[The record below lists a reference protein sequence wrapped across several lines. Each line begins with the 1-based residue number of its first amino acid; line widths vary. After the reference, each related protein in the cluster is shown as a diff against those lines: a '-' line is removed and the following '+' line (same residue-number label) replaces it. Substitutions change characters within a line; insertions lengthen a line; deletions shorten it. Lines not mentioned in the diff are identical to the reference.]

1 MDIPFKKI
9 GNPAAANASE
19 VAEPGVKQTKS
30 GWRRTVTIPGK
41 SMTGKCRFTL
51 TELLITIAIIA
62 ILAGILL
69 PALNQARQK
78 ARATACLNNLRQVGL
93 LFVEY
98 SDANAGYIIVRSSA
112 IPQWSPHY
120 FAGKVPAYVCCPA
133 GNYPDNL
140 SVNRS
145 AYTYGI
151 HFSSWGSDYEA
162 SFGTPFI
169 DNTLFLPRMKNPSRY
184 LLLGDS
190 VRYGTTAPGAPGY
203 QYNTSVSIGMHYL
216 HNSFANILFVDG
228 HTAARSFPAVHELI
242 KGAWSHAGKAEFH
255 RMPDYHFNYIF

>member
-30 GWRRTVTIPGK
+30 GWRRTETIPGK
-41 SMTGKCRFTL
+41 SMTGKCRFPL

-120 FAGKVPAYVCCPA
+120 FSGKEPAYVCCPA

-184 LLLGDS
+184 LLS
-190 VRYGTTAPGAPGY
+190 
-203 QYNTSVSIGMHYL
+203 
-216 HNSFANILFVDG
+216 
-228 HTAARSFPAVHELI
+228 LI
-242 KGAWSHAGKAEFH
+242 H
-255 RMPDYHFNYIF
+255 I